1 MNDPDQTPTRNQIGQ
16 SMYRKG
22 LERRQKLAD
31 ATAELLK
38 TTSLTNLKVIDI
50 ARAAGCS
57 KPNFYLYFG
66 DVLDAVLAAVERISM
81 ATPEIV
87 RIVEADWPDGK
98 VESSAK
104 KFVSEYLRYR
114 HSERHVLR
122 VRTVLSAEGEPR
134 FKEAERIA
142 NARLLELLT
151 HKLEKHQERYPRLRQ
166 VHPPSGAAAILALL
180 ERLGSYGPIEP
191 NDWKITDKTMID
203 AVSAFVSNLFEPPA

>member
-1 MNDPDQTPTRNQIGQ
+1 MNAPDQPPARNQIGQ

-22 LERRQKLAD
+22 LERRQRLAD

-57 KPNFYLYFG
+57 KPNFYLYFS

-87 RIVEADWPDGK
+87 RIVEADWPAGK

-104 KFVSEYLRYR
+104 KFVSAYLRYR

-134 FKEAERIA
+134 FKEAERLA
-142 NARLLELLT
+142 NAHLLDLLT
-151 HKLEKHQERYPRLRQ
+151 QKIETHQARYPRLRQ
-166 VHPPSGAAAILALL
+166 VHPASGAAAILATL

-191 NDWKITDKTMID
+191 NDWNITDKSLID
-203 AVSAFVSNLFEPPA
+203 AVSAMVSNLCEPPA

>member
-151 HKLEKHQERYPRLRQ
+151 HKIEKHQERYPRLRQ